1 MTNKNR
7 PKPTVISTDPSKNIG
22 MAIDDCHQDV
32 NSQEI
37 EEIVN
42 KNDYVDNN
50 FIDDFMAIYTRWSY
64 SNYSMDSIPEIMQK
78 FYIDILRDADLKYLK
93 DNILAYVEM
102 VRKQS

>member
-22 MAIDDCHQDV
+22 MAIDDV
-32 NSQEI
+32 NKGVTSQEI

-50 FIDDFMAIYTRWSY
+50 FIDDFYNVYVRWAY
-64 SNYSMDSIPEIMQK
+64 SNYDKGGVPEIMQK
-78 FYIDILRDADLKYLK
+78 MYVDILRDKDLEYIKANLIKY
-93 DNILAYVEM
+93 IEM
-102 VRKQS
+102 VRGI